1 MLTPQNPY
9 PPAVVATMDHR
20 HCIDF
25 SLPLHRRSIQCWHII
40 LRLLAAHFFFV
51 LCHRLLL
58 QSLMFINAT
67 TKVLLNEKLYVSY
80 MSPWPLLLHMEGFL
94 RNHSQGNR
102 IHSSL

>member
-67 TKVLLNEKLYVSY
+67 TKVSQKSLTRQQNSFFALGI
-80 MSPWPLLLHMEGFL
+80 PFPT
-94 RNHSQGNR
+94 HS
-102 IHSSL
+102 